1 MLRSRK
7 GKRTM
12 TDTYS
17 LQQYVKD
24 LRAITSETSDED
36 EIIGRVGPLAQ
47 RVVVDKSWL
56 QPKYYEPDEEQGFGV
71 HLLHEEPDHSL
82 AVIVVNWLPGR
93 GTPPHDHGTWAVVA
107 GIKGVE
113 RNVRYKRVDDASRSE
128 YAELEVKQDFNAN
141 KGELVCM
148 KTGGIHKVTNET
160 DKMTLSLH
168 TYGRHINHTNRS
180 QFNLDTNA
188 RKEFKIR
195 VD

>member
-1 MLRSRK
+1 
-7 GKRTM
+7 M

-47 RVVVDKSWL
+47 RVVADKSWL

-107 GIKGVE
+107 GIEGVE
-113 RNVRYKRVDDASRSE
+113 RNVRYKRIDASNRPD

-141 KGELVCM
+141 EGELVCM
-148 KTGGIHKVTNET
+148 KTGSIHKVTNET
-160 DKMTLSLH
+160 DQMTLSLH